1 MGLIVNGALQHFYM
15 NLVFFCGFGVDRGG
29 GCDTPHENA
38 LVTSLFIINYTM
50 RLNGKTFLFRLK
62 ELDGSFAK
70 KYEQFI
76 LYGADSP
83 DKVS

>member
-15 NLVFFCGFGVDRGG
+15 NLVFFADSGLTGG